1 MTKILITGAGGAAG
15 VAAIQALRTDGF
27 DVYAADLSGNAA
39 GLYLVDRDHRLL
51 LPRGDAPEYAAT
63 LLERCVERD
72 IALVIPTVDCELMP
86 VAKARARLEARGVR
100 ALVAPTPSLKRC
112 LDKLELARAASAVV
126 PTPRTAIFDDTFDP
140 TGWEFPVIV
149 KPRTGSG
156 GRGVQRVD
164 DVAAL
169 ARVPRS
175 STLIVQQFA
184 PGLEYSV
191 DVLSTQLGRVVA
203 AVPRLRLKVDSGV
216 AVAGCTVREP
226 ELEEFAERTASLL
239 GLTGVA
245 NIQFRRDR
253 QQRPLLLEVN
263 PRLPG
268 TMPLTIA
275 AGVNMPSFAV
285 RDVLGLSLPP
295 IAGYRELGMVR
306 TWTEHYVPID
316 DLPIPGVDALG
327 DEFAA

>member
-1 MTKILITGAGGAAG
+1 M
-15 VAAIQALRTDGF
+15 
-27 DVYAADLSGNAA
+27 
-39 GLYLVDRDHRLL
+39 
-51 LPRGDAPEYAAT
+51 
-63 LLERCVERD
+63 LERCVERG
-72 IALVIPTVDCELMP
+72 IELVIPTVDCELLPM
-86 VAKARARLEARGVR
+86 AKARARFEARGVR
-100 ALVAPTPSLKRC
+100 VLVAPAPSLKRC
-112 LDKLELARAASAVV
+112 LDKLELARTVAAVV
-126 PTPRTAIFDDTFDP
+126 PTPRTAIYDDTFDV

-156 GRGVQRVD
+156 GRGVQRVND
-164 DVAAL
+164 AAEL
-169 ARVPRS
+169 DRVPRS
-175 STLIVQQFA
+175 SALIVQQFA

-191 DVLSTQLGRVVA
+191 DVLATQLGRVVS

-226 ELEEFAERTASLL
+226 ELEELAERAASLL

-253 QQRPLLLEVN
+253 HQRPLLLEIN

-285 RDVLGLSLPP
+285 RDVLGMPLPP

-306 TWTEHYVPID
+306 TWAEHFVPVE
-316 DLPIPGVDALG
+316 DLPVPSSDSLG